1 MAIYKDDARL
11 IALWSLDEA
20 SGNARLDYTP
30 NNNDLTDAT
39 TVANDA
45 ADKQEGAASADFI
58 AANSEQLTIADG
70 SQTGLDNPR
79 TIVFWVKFDRAGGNT
94 EGVLGKGMTEGIYQY
109 QVYRQSGDPYE
120 IRIRISSD
128 GENFSN
134 FDADSGTSENTWYH
148 IGIVLTGTQVIH
160 YRNGASDSASP
171 GAWSSAT
178 YNGTGT
184 FVVGDRANGAGV
196 FIDGHIDEVAIF
208 NAALSADDIADI
220 YNNGIQDPPAGGG
233 TVPPLAMYYARM
245 RQ

>member
-1 MAIYKDDARL
+1 MAIYKDNANL
-11 IALWSLDEA
+11 VALWSLDEA
-20 SGNARLDYTP
+20 SGEARLDYTP
-30 NNNDLTDAT
+30 NNNDLADAT

-58 AANSEQLTIADG
+58 AANSEFLSLADAA
-70 SQTGLDNPR
+70 QTGLDDPR

-120 IRIRISSD
+120 IRIRLSTD
-128 GENFSN
+128 GTNFVN
-134 FDADSGTSENTWYH
+134 FDADSGTSEATWYH
-148 IGIVLTGTQVIH
+148 IAIVLTGAVVIF
-160 YRNGASDSASP
+160 YLDGYVDSAEP
-171 GAWSSAT
+171 GEWASAT
-178 YNGTGT
+178 YNGNGT

-196 FIDGHIDEVAIF
+196 FLDGHLDEVAIF
-208 NAALSADDIADI
+208 NAVLSAANVLDIFT
-220 YNNGIQDPPAGGG
+220 NGIQDPHAGGG